1 MACEDMLIER
11 AEAARGELK
20 AVYQALDKAV
30 SLANCVDAMAGG
42 ICGFEPS
49 AESVS
54 ALQTVPTSV
63 IDKLA
68 YEAARVNSAIDRA
81 TRSVERISKAFGV

>member
-1 MACEDMLIER
+1 MAYEDMLIER
-11 AEAARGELK
+11 AAADRGELE

-49 AESVS
+49 SEGAS
-54 ALQTVPTSV
+54 ALQAVPTSV